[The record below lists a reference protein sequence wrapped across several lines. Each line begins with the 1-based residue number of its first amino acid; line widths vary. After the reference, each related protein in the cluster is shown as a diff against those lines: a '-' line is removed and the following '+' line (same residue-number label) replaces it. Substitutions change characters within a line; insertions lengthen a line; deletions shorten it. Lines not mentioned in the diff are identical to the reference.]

1 MITPLMLDVT
11 GERLLPDQQR
21 GELVHA
27 EHVAR
32 YQFAAGLAAGLRV
45 LDAASGEGYG
55 TEMIARAGAKSVVG
69 IDLDPKAV
77 EHARERYGL
86 DFRAGDVGALPF
98 EDGSFDLVV
107 SFETIE
113 HVKDGERAI
122 SEFHRVLSDD
132 GLLVISTPNKS
143 EYLMSTDFHEREY
156 TSDEFRALLEGKFGD
171 VRFYFQQ
178 NWLLS
183 AVLGEEQSRLDD
195 PAKTIDVELCKV
207 HGHEPGRELYTIAL
221 CGRSAPPPAREVG
234 TITAVFEAHQ
244 LAMRVE
250 NAERLLKE
258 WNERALEAE
267 RLVTAWN
274 ERALEAERIQADT
287 ERQLRQK
294 EAKLEQIETSRSW
307 RMTAPLRNLMA
318 KTRRRD
324 G

>member
-1 MITPLMLDVT
+1 MLDVT

-27 EHVAR
+27 EHLAR
-32 YQFAAGLAAGLRV
+32 YQFAATLADGLRV
-45 LDAASGEGYG
+45 LDAACGEGYG

-69 IDLDPKAV
+69 VDLDEKAV
-77 EHARERYGL
+77 EHARARYGL
-86 DFRAGDVGALPF
+86 DFRQGDVGALPF
-98 EDGSFDLVV
+98 EDASFDLVV

-113 HVKDGERAI
+113 HVKEGG
-122 SEFHRVLSDD
+122 RVLSEFRRVLTEE

-156 TSDEFRALLEGKFGD
+156 TSDEFRALLEAEFGD
-171 VRFYFQQ
+171 VRFCFQQ

-183 AVLGEEQSRLDD
+183 AVLGEEHSRLDD
-195 PAKTIDVELCKV
+195 PVSTLDVDLTKIQ
-207 HGHEPGRELYTIAL
+207 GHEPGRELYVIAL
-221 CGRSAPPPAREVG
+221 CGSGPPPPAREVG
-234 TITAVFEAHQ
+234 TITSVFEAHQ
-244 LAMRVE
+244 LATRVE

-267 RLVTAWN
+267 RLVEAWN

-294 EAKLEQIETSRSW
+294 EAKLEEIETSRSW
-307 RMTAPLRNLMA
+307 RMTAPMRNLMA
-318 KTRRRD
+318 KMRRD
-324 G
+324 S

>member
-1 MITPLMLDVT
+1 MLDVT

-27 EHVAR
+27 EHLAR
-32 YQFAAGLAAGLRV
+32 YGFAAGLAAGLRV

-55 TEMIARAGAKSVVG
+55 TEMIARGGAKSVVG
-69 IDLDPKAV
+69 VDLDPKAV

-86 DFRAGDVGALPF
+86 EFREADVGALPF

-113 HVKDGERAI
+113 HVKDGERTV
-122 SEFHRVLSDD
+122 SEFHRVLTDD

-156 TSDEFRALLEGKFGD
+156 TTDEFRALLNAKFED

-183 AVLGEEQSRLDD
+183 AVLREEQSRLDD
-195 PAKTIDVELCKV
+195 PTKPVDLELGKLQ
-207 HGHEPGRELYTIAL
+207 GHEPGRELYTIAL
-221 CGRSAPPPAREVG
+221 CGSKPPPPAREVG
-234 TITAVFEAHQ
+234 TITGVFEAHQ
-244 LAMRVE
+244 LATRVE

-307 RMTAPLRNLMA
+307 RMTAPLRNLMS
-318 KTRRRD
+318 KTRRD